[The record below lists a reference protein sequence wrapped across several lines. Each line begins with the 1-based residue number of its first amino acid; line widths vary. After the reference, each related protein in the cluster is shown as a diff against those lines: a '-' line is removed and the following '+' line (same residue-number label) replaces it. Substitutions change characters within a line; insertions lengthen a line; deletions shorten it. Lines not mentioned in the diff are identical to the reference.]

1 MLKINSELRAEAR
14 NSLSGRWGAGAVIAL
29 VYVVIVGATSG
40 QLIPPGLSFAFSLL
54 VGSVLGY
61 GIIIVFLK
69 SFRKGDLEIGDL
81 FDGFRNYLAVL
92 GPMLLM
98 FLYTFLWMLLLIIP
112 GIIKLYSYAMTPY
125 LLYDHPKLSA
135 EELICKSMEM
145 MQGRKAKLFLLD
157 LSFIG
162 WGLLSILTLGIGLLW
177 LIPYI
182 YSARAAF
189 YEDIRNE
196 VR

>member
-29 VYVVIVGATSG
+29 VYAVIIGAISG
-40 QLIPPGLSFAFSLL
+40 FIPKELSCVLSLL

-61 GIIIVFLK
+61 GILIVFLK

-81 FDGFRNYLAVL
+81 FDGFRNYFAVL

-98 FLYTFLWMLLLIIP
+98 FLYTFLWMLLLIVP
-112 GIIKLYSYAMTPY
+112 GIIKSYSYAMTPY
-125 LLYDHPKLSA
+125 LLYDHPEFSA

-145 MQGRKAKLFLLD
+145 MEGRKAKLFLLD
-157 LSFIG
+157 VSFIG
-162 WGLLSILTLGIGLLW
+162 WGLLSILTLGIGFLW

-189 YEDIRNE
+189 YEDIRTE
-196 VR
+196 VK